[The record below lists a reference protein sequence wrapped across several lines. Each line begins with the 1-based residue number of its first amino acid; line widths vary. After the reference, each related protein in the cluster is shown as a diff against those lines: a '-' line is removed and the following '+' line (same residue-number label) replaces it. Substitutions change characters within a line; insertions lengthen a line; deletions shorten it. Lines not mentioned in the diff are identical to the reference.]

1 MSDCLFCKIV
11 DGEIPAKLVHEDDDV
26 VAFEDI
32 HPQAPVHLLIIP
44 RRHIASLN
52 DATDADAELLGRVV
66 LVARRLAQARG
77 VATGYRLINNCGAS
91 AGQSVFHLHVHLLA
105 GRAMQWPPG

>member
-52 DATDADAELLGRVV
+52 DATDADAELLGRVM
-66 LVARRLAQARG
+66 LVARRLARARG